1 VASDTQVGAWG
12 FTTYDQSWIPYAV
25 LGGMTVSLVLVVS
38 ILLKRRD
45 PV

>member
-1 VASDTQVGAWG
+1 MASEQVGAWG
-12 FTTYDQSWIPYAV
+12 FTQYDQLWIPYAV
-25 LGGMTVSLVLVVS
+25 LGGITVGLLIILT